1 MDEDELKKDKAAI
14 NDFWDRYESGNP
26 FATTVEDSEELANL
40 AWKYMSLYKGAVA
53 ANG

>member
-1 MDEDELKKDKAAI
+1 MDEDALKKDKETI
-14 NDFWDRYESGNP
+14 NDFWDRYESEVP

>member
-1 MDEDELKKDKAAI
+1 MDVDELKKAKAAI
-14 NDFWDRYESGNP
+14 NDFWDRYESEVP

>member
-1 MDEDELKKDKAAI
+1 MDDELEKDEAAI
-14 NDFWDRYESGNP
+14 NGFWDRYESGDP
-26 FATTVEDSEELANL
+26 FATTVEDSEKLADL